1 MKHCAEGEKHHGRSQ
16 IDGRRGG
23 RAWPGLRGGGWE
35 FAAKKAGRVHPAGW
49 TGREWTGKGAGT
61 GYILDPDGW
70 KGKCGETTVGRLV
83 VVGTSQPGRGEW
95 VLSGQGACDGSVSVV
110 PEQSLGDCARHF
122 QRGSGAERAKRG
134 PSAWTTGSARPV
146 SRKVGVTRA
155 WNRCQRTCIG
165 QGRGSGW
172 GGQGSGGSGKLFGS
186 KTAAGAYMG
195 RKSKQQ
201 QRGEKWRREQNDTQ
215 NTTLTPRHRD
225 TYIAVCMTGEWGG
238 GRDSDA
244 SMRGVIFKEA
254 GLIRWRTI
262 VNGRPRG
269 KSGHTYVWVKKSEAR
284 GR

>member
-1 MKHCAEGEKHHGRSQ
+1 M
-16 IDGRRGG
+16 
-23 RAWPGLRGGGWE
+23 
-35 FAAKKAGRVHPAGW
+35 
-49 TGREWTGKGAGT
+49 GKGAGT

-70 KGKCGETTVGRLV
+70 KGKCGETTVGGLV
-83 VVGTSQPGRGEW
+83 AWWALHSQEGG
-95 VLSGQGACDGSVSVV
+95 SGLGACDGSVSVV
-110 PEQSLGDCARHF
+110 PEQSRHF

-165 QGRGSGW
+165 QGRGGGW

-238 GRDSDA
+238 A
-244 SMRGVIFKEA
+244 ETAMP
-254 GLIRWRTI
+254 L
-262 VNGRPRG
+262 
-269 KSGHTYVWVKKSEAR
+269 
-284 GR
+284 